1 MDKIIILDNGSQY
14 TQLIA
19 RKIREANVYC
29 EVFPWSEEFIS
40 FDDIKG
46 IILSGSPYSVNDA
59 QAPAPNIEHYI
70 GKIPILGI
78 CYGAQYIAKYFGG
91 EVVKTSISEY
101 GPRKLSFVDSSSL
114 LFKNIKSE
122 YIVWMSHSD
131 TIVSIP
137 QNFKINCSTD
147 DVKIAG
153 FEDYSQKIYGV
164 QFHPEVH
171 HSVIG
176 KDVLKNF
183 LDICNVSYDWTPS
196 YFIKKTIEDIKNLV
210 GDDEVVIGLSGGVDS
225 TVAATLINQAIG
237 DRLHGI
243 FIDTGLL
250 RKNEFSEVLANYKR
264 IGINV
269 KGIEA
274 SDIFLSRL
282 ANVVDPE
289 EKRKII
295 GKTFIDIFENEAKK
309 INNVR
314 WLAQGTIY
322 PDVIESA
329 ANNSSAKTIKSH
341 HNVGGLPEKLNLKLL
356 EPLRM
361 LFKDE
366 VRKVGNELAIP
377 TDLVNRHP
385 FPGPGLAVR
394 IIGDITLDK
403 IKILQ
408 EVDDIYIKML
418 KDNNLYNQIWQAFA
432 VLLSIKSVGVMGDER
447 SYENVIA
454 LRAVNSVDGMTA
466 NPFAFPL
473 DFLANLANEIINK
486 VKGVNRVVYD
496 ISSKP
501 PATIEWE

>member
-1 MDKIIILDNGSQY
+1 MDKIIIFDNGSQY

-19 RKIREANVYC
+19 RNIREANVYC
-29 EVFPWSEEFIS
+29 EVLPWFEEIIS

-46 IILSGSPYSVNDA
+46 IILSGSPFSVNDDN
-59 QAPAPNIEHYI
+59 APAPRLNSFV

-91 EVVKTSISEY
+91 KVVRTSISEY

-131 TIVSIP
+131 TIVNIP
-137 QNFKINCSTD
+137 QNFKVNCSTD
-147 DVKIAG
+147 DVTIAG
-153 FEDYSQKIYGV
+153 LEDYSKKIYGV

-225 TVAATLINQAIG
+225 TVAATLIKQAIG

-250 RKNEFSEVLANYKR
+250 RKNEFSEVLENYKR

-282 ANVVDPE
+282 NNVVDPE

-329 ANNSSAKTIKSH
+329 VNN
-341 HNVGGLPEKLNLKLL
+341 
-356 EPLRM
+356 
-361 LFKDE
+361 
-366 VRKVGNELAIP
+366 
-377 TDLVNRHP
+377 
-385 FPGPGLAVR
+385 
-394 IIGDITLDK
+394 
-403 IKILQ
+403 
-408 EVDDIYIKML
+408 
-418 KDNNLYNQIWQAFA
+418 
-432 VLLSIKSVGVMGDER
+432 
-447 SYENVIA
+447 
-454 LRAVNSVDGMTA
+454 
-466 NPFAFPL
+466 
-473 DFLANLANEIINK
+473 
-486 VKGVNRVVYD
+486 
-496 ISSKP
+496 
-501 PATIEWE
+501 

>member
-1 MDKIIILDNGSQY
+1 
-14 TQLIA
+14 
-19 RKIREANVYC
+19 
-29 EVFPWSEEFIS
+29 
-40 FDDIKG
+40 
-46 IILSGSPYSVNDA
+46 
-59 QAPAPNIEHYI
+59 
-70 GKIPILGI
+70 
-78 CYGAQYIAKYFGG
+78 
-91 EVVKTSISEY
+91 
-101 GPRKLSFVDSSSL
+101 
-114 LFKNIKSE
+114 
-122 YIVWMSHSD
+122 
-131 TIVSIP
+131 
-137 QNFKINCSTD
+137 
-147 DVKIAG
+147 
-153 FEDYSQKIYGV
+153 
-164 QFHPEVH
+164 
-171 HSVIG
+171 VIG

-250 RKNEFSEVLANYKR
+250 RKNEFSEVLENYKR

-282 ANVVDPE
+282 ANVIDPE

-329 ANNSSAKTIKSH
+329 VNNISAKTIKSH

-377 TDLVNRHP
+377 SDLVNRHP

-418 KDNNLYNQIWQAFA
+418 KENDLYDEIWQAFA
-432 VLLSIKSVGVMGDER
+432 VLLPIKSVGVMGDER

-466 NPFAFPL
+466 NPFAFPF
-473 DFLANLANEIINK
+473 DFLASLANEIINK